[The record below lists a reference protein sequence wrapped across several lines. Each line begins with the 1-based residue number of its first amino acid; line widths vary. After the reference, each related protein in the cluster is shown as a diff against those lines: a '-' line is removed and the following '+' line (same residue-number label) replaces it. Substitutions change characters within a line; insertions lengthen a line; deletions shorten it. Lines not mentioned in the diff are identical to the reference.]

1 MKIEE
6 KVLWGCRTRKIP
18 NIRRKKKKIP
28 KNPKRK
34 KTKPCEVMERK
45 QRIHYIKAYLGSFC
59 YPLLVAIPLSP
70 IVDWI
75 EKYIFR
81 DWEFLKFL
89 VVLIVID
96 TLVSWVFH
104 LTKKDFSSKGFAMI
118 ITKLFVYSCLLIVA
132 HVLGGYTIDGQITTT
147 FTWFRSLMS
156 TALIVRESVSIVEN
170 AGKISPNLVPSWV
183 RKYLRDFDENG
194 FLKMK
199 DKNDS
204 RPSI

>member
-1 MKIEE
+1 
-6 KVLWGCRTRKIP
+6 
-18 NIRRKKKKIP
+18 
-28 KNPKRK
+28 
-34 KTKPCEVMERK
+34 MERK

-104 LTKKDFSSKGFAMI
+104 LRKKDFSSKGFAMI
-118 ITKLFVYSCLLIVA
+118 MTKLFVYSCLLIVA
-132 HVLGGYTIDGQITTT
+132 HVLGRYTIDGQVTTT

-170 AGKISPNLVPSWV
+170 AGKISPNLVPSWI